1 MQQGSSLIP
10 GSKIKLGVVRDFE
23 SQPFVIEDRID
34 ILAEIM
40 RFATYK
46 NLSLVARK
54 KSDSDTEENDQQENV
69 TEESDK
75 ELDDMDI
82 EFIGKR
88 AYNKDKVTF
97 QDPATSASKKIKPV
111 FQKKDK
117 QKSDMLEDTIK
128 QMTNIYQLFN
138 ALDGLN
144 PRDIDQYLE
153 DTCNLKRFSGV
164 MILRQMITPQ
174 CLLFEVVGLIRK
186 KYHIIIE
193 KELLS
198 YIPRDYFRKGQ
209 IYLFFNLIINFAKKE
224 RVVVFMLDTQSSG
237 KFCQFVSYSLVRHLS
252 NLQPDNCSYRIPL
265 CDNLMKEM
273 QYGVMDLTQKG

>member
-1 MQQGSSLIP
+1 MMQEETKNPNSG
-10 GSKIKLGVVRDFE
+10 KVKLGVVRDY
-23 SQPFVIEDRID
+23 SISPFVVEDRIE
-34 ILAEIM
+34 ILTEIM

-54 KSDSDTEENDQQENV
+54 DSASDPEDSDNQANV
-69 TEESDK
+69 KEDSESDN
-75 ELDDMDI
+75 DDMEI

-88 AYNKDKVTF
+88 AYNKDKSPF
-97 QDPATSASKKIKPV
+97 QDPAASAGKKIKV
-111 FQKKDK
+111 VSQRKQK
-117 QKSDMLEDTIK
+117 QKSDRLEEAIK

-144 PRDIDQYLE
+144 AKDIEQYLE
-153 DTCNLKRFSGV
+153 DTCRLKRFSGV
-164 MILRQMITPQ
+164 MILRQMVTPQ
-174 CLLFEVVGLIRK
+174 CLLFEVVGLVRK

-209 IYLFFNLIINFAKKE
+209 IYLFFNLIINFARKE

-237 KFCQFVSYSLVRHLS
+237 KIWVLETNF
-252 NLQPDNCSYRIPL
+252 
-265 CDNLMKEM
+265 
-273 QYGVMDLTQKG
+273 